1 MSNVTI
7 QATLTKAS
15 AAKILGAH
23 IGAAAAAR
31 GFLPMD
37 FATVWTQLGYTVDV
51 HSTVGAAH
59 AFLAN
64 DNSTATRKKVFAA
77 AQAAYDDAHAAVAA

>member
-1 MSNVTI
+1 MSSVTI
-7 QATLTKAS
+7 QANLTKGS
-15 AAKILGAH
+15 AAKILGEH

-37 FATVWTQLGYTVDV
+37 FPTVWTQMAYTVDV
-51 HSTVGAAH
+51 HSPVGAAY

-64 DNSTATRKKVFAA
+64 DNSTRTRNMVFAA
-77 AQAAYDDAHAAVAA
+77 ARTAYDAAKVAA